1 MDSRYVVAI
10 VGLLASV
17 LVSVIAWVAFDTIV
31 LFLLIPFVPL
41 VWWRVDGSESR
52 PVRRCPQCGFSTT
65 TPGYDYCPRDGTR
78 LESTVSDGPGHR

>member
-1 MDSRYVVAI
+1 MDPRYAVVI

-17 LVSVIAWVAFDTIV
+17 LVSLLAWVVFDTLL

-41 VWWRVDGSESR
+41 VWWRMSPSEAR
-52 PVRRCPQCGFSTT
+52 PVRRCPRCGFSTT

-78 LESTVSDGPGHR
+78 LESTVSDGARTR